1 MLGNTIW
8 ALLQHPDQLAA
19 LRADWSLLPNALE
32 ENPALGGA
40 RANGHSAMMS
50 R

>member
-19 LRADWSLLPNALE
+19 LRADASLLPNALE
-32 ENPALGGA
+32 ESLRWEAPVQTATLL
-40 RANGHSAMMS
+40 
-50 R
+50 